1 MYAEW
6 ARYLFAYCPFNQCV
20 DPLSPPTI
28 PLHSQSP
35 PCALAENP
43 PAAPCGI
50 QILCSPAPRRV
61 MPLCGPSTSSSSW
74 PPPPVLSPPRP
85 NSGLL
90 AAVGGGPRDVFEVEL
105 LECVCGG
112 GSQDIGSRS
121 MVGRQLH
128 RSRIRFLVNFF
139 FVSPVLL
146 FLSREE
152 QLD

>member
-105 LECVCGG
+105 LECVCVGG
-112 GSQDIGSRS
+112 GRRTSVAGAWWGVNSIGHEYAFSSTSSSSPLFSCSSLARS
-121 MVGRQLH
+121 
-128 RSRIRFLVNFF
+128 S
-139 FVSPVLL
+139 
-146 FLSREE
+146 
-152 QLD
+152 